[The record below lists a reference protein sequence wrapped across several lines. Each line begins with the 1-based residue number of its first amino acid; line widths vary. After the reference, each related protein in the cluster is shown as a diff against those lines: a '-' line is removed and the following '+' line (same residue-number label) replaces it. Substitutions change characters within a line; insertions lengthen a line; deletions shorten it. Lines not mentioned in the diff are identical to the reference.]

1 MTRAGKHVG
10 EERCDEHEIDEACL
24 GQFRHLLPWLEADVL

>member
-24 GQFRHLLPWLEADVL
+24 GQFVTSFPG